1 MEGLTESLAEKP
13 VYWNGRPYHSLD
25 YHLRHTFGEKLYRIS
40 LDAGLTCPNRDGTLG
55 ERGCIFCSQGG
66 SGDFASDRRLSITEQ
81 IEAGKRQ
88 SAAKFKGNGYIAY
101 FQAYTNT
108 YGPLPRLRRLFLE
121 AASHPDIR
129 ALSIATR
136 PDCLGPEVLELLGE
150 VNRIRPVWVEL
161 GLQTVHERTAALIRR
176 GYPFP
181 VFGQAVRNLRA
192 MGLDVIVH
200 VILFLPG
207 ETEEDM
213 YRTISRLD
221 RMDIQGIKLQLLHIL
236 KGTDLADYYA
246 AHPFYIPR
254 MEDYFRVLGN
264 CVSLLRPDIV
274 IHRLT
279 GDGPKELLIAP
290 LWTGSKRY
298 VLNQFHAYLKRQEIW
313 QGRSYIH
320 V

>member
-1 MEGLTESLAEKP
+1 MEKP
-13 VYWNGRPYHSLD
+13 VYWSGRRYHCLD
-25 YHLRHTFGEKLYRIS
+25 HHIKQTFGEKLYKIS

-55 ERGCIFCSQGG
+55 NRGCIFCSRGG

-81 IEAGKRQ
+81 IEAGKQQ
-88 SAAKFKGNGYIAY
+88 SAGKFHGNSYIAY

-108 YGPLPRLRRLFLE
+108 YGPVSRLRQLFFE
-121 AASHPDIR
+121 AAAHPDIR

-136 PDCLGPEVLELLGE
+136 PDCLGPEVLDLLRE
-150 VNRIRPVWVEL
+150 VSRIKPVWVEL
-161 GLQTVHERTAALIRR
+161 GLQTVHERTATFIRR
-176 GYPFP
+176 GYPFS
-181 VFGQAVRNLRA
+181 VFEQAVRDLRA
-192 MGLDVIVH
+192 IGLDVIVH

-207 ETEEDM
+207 ETQSDM
-213 YRTISRLD
+213 YQTISCLN

-236 KGTDLADYYA
+236 KETDLADYYER
-246 AHPFYIPR
+246 HPFYIPQ
-254 MEDYFRVLGN
+254 MEDYFQVLGN

-274 IHRLT
+274 IHRIT

-290 LWTGSKRY
+290 LWTGDKRY
-298 VLNQFHAYLKRQEIW
+298 VLNQFHAYLKRQNIW